1 MTRTPDT
8 EQAPLL
14 TRAHRMIRVLDNGD
28 GPFPGALVTDGDI
41 ILVARDAVELSGWEA
56 WRFAGSEHVAAPMDL
71 VRRADG
77 HDVLLP
83 WCTER
88 VGVFL
93 ARRAGAGE
101 PLTPGES
108 CTLVVSVLRA
118 LAELGA
124 NDCTDV
130 RGTWWL
136 TDEGRPV
143 FVMGEGEPGRS
154 GAASLVVLLGEQN
167 RDRTLG
173 RLLAAMHAGLG
184 KSVAEHPG
192 IPQLLLDRWENEVL
206 ETASPRALRRDVRT
220 PEPVQAAVRPGAVG
234 QVPVPPRRAS
244 RRVRVQSGARA
255 HSSRLVEAFRQHG
268 SERVERAGRLIVS
281 FFGRTRSS
289 PPRAVLPTPPAHP
302 AGAVPAPRSRRRPLV
317 VAGAAAA
324 VVLAIGVLWPS
335 GGDGTASGN
344 DRMPAPTGSAEP
356 AGPPMA
362 TPASSAAAVDEAA
375 SNTNTR
381 APKENAVAADDD
393 PVEASAALWEE
404 IEACR
409 KAQDAVCERAVV
421 PGAVGVVDALDVDS
435 KTPHV
440 FAMIDQYGDIAVVR
454 AEPDSAEQDGTEQ
467 DGVEQSEG
475 SGEAEEAARS
485 AKVLVLARLDEK
497 WLVRDVYDVA
507 DQPG

>member
-14 TRAHRMIRVLDNGD
+14 SRAHRMIRVLDDGD
-28 GPFPGALVTDGDI
+28 GPFPGALVTDGDVVV
-41 ILVARDAVELSGWEA
+41 VARDAADLSGWEA
-56 WRFAGSEHVAAPMDL
+56 WRFAGSEHVAAPIDL

-93 ARRAGAGE
+93 ARRTGAGE

-108 CTLVVSVLRA
+108 STLVVSLLRA

-143 FVMGEGEPGRS
+143 FVIGEGEPGRG
-154 GAASLVVLLGEQN
+154 GAASLVARLGEQN

-184 KSVAEHPG
+184 KSVAEQRS
-192 IPQLLLDRWENEVL
+192 IPHLLLERWENEAL
-206 ETASPRALRRDVRT
+206 EIASPRALRRDVLT
-220 PEPVQAAVRPGAVG
+220 PAPAQAIIRPGSVG
-234 QVPVPPRRAS
+234 QAQVPPRRAS

-255 HSSRLVEAFRQHG
+255 HSSRLAAALRQHA
-268 SERVERAGRLIVS
+268 SDCVEGVGRLIAS
-281 FFGRTRSS
+281 IFHRTRSRA
-289 PPRAVLPTPPAHP
+289 PRAVPPELRAQS
-302 AGAVPAPRSRRRPLV
+302 AEAVPARASRRRPLV
-317 VAGAAAA
+317 FAGAAAA
-324 VVLAIGVLWPS
+324 VVLAVGVLWPG
-335 GGDGTASGN
+335 GGDDAAGN
-344 DRMPAPTGSAEP
+344 DPTPAPTRAEEVV
-356 AGPPMA
+356 GPLMA
-362 TPASSAAAVDEAA
+362 TPASSAAAVDEAVPNATTNANA
-375 SNTNTR
+375 SK
-381 APKENAVAADDD
+381 ANAATAEDD
-393 PVEASAALWEE
+393 PAEAAATLWEE
-404 IEACR
+404 IQECR
-409 KAQDAVCERAVV
+409 NAQDAVCRRAIV
-421 PGAVGVVDALDVDS
+421 PGAVGVVDTLDADS
-435 KTPHV
+435 KTLPV

-454 AEPDSAEQDGTEQ
+454 AEQEAVEQAGA
-467 DGVEQSEG
+467 EQSEG
-475 SGEAEEAARS
+475 SGEAEEAVPS
-485 AKVLVLARLDEK
+485 GKVLVLARLNEK